1 MITVRRSNERA
12 HTNHGWLDSRHTFSF
27 PGDLAE
33 VATRQ
38 KEIQYSSRSRANTD
52 QFQAPSKNAI
62 HARDSSISVSSKAVN
77 RRQT

>member
-1 MITVRRSNERA
+1 MITVRRSNERG

-38 KEIQYSSRSRANTD
+38 KEIQYLEPD
-52 QFQAPSKNAI
+52 
-62 HARDSSISVSSKAVN
+62 ARKHGPVSSAFKECDTCS
-77 RRQT
+77 RLFFFGQL